1 MPSVLITGAN
11 RGLGL
16 ELVRQY
22 GADGWR
28 VFAGCRAPDKAGDL
42 KTIAAGTSGQT
53 TVHAVDVADRAAV
66 QHLAQ
71 VIADPIDMLI
81 NNAGQMESWDDG
93 FGRIDYA
100 KWDEILRTNLFG
112 PAWMTHAFAPH
123 LARSE
128 RRLVAMMTS
137 GLGSL
142 ADNRAGARNP
152 PGKLYLYR
160 SSKAA
165 LNMLVSKLAAEL
177 KARGI
182 AVIAMGPGHVQTD
195 MGGPTAKLPPPESIA
210 AVRSV
215 LAARTL
221 HDTGRYFFHTGD
233 EYPW

>member
-1 MPSVLITGAN
+1 MASVFVTGAN

-16 ELVRQY
+16 EFVRQY
-22 GADGWR
+22 SADGWR
-28 VFAGCRAPDKAGDL
+28 VFAGCRAPNKASDL
-42 KTIAAGTSGQT
+42 NAIASGSGGQT

-66 QHLAQ
+66 ERLADT
-71 VIADPIDMLI
+71 IADPIDVLI
-81 NNAGQMESWDDG
+81 NNAGQMEAWDEG
-93 FGRIDYA
+93 FGKIDYA
-100 KWDEILRTNLFG
+100 NWDAILRTNLFG

-123 LARSE
+123 LAKGGQ
-128 RRLVAMMTS
+128 RLVAMMTS

-165 LNMLVSKLAAEL
+165 LNMLVSKLAADL

-195 MGGPTAKLPPPESIA
+195 MGGPTAKLMPPESIA
-210 AVRSV
+210 AVRKV

-221 HDTGRYFFHTGD
+221 DDTGRYYFHTGD